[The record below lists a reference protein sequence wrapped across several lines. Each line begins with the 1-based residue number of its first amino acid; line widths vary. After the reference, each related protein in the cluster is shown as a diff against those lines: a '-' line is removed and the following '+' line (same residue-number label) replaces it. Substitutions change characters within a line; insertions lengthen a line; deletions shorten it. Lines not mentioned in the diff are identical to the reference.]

1 MATSTLL
8 LMLIKNIYM
17 HMYVWSAF
25 SPLQTFSIGTKLK
38 YPSTQWAGGIT
49 ITHTEFCMNYRERE
63 PELIAYEYCLAQAES
78 EILFRY
84 DF

>member
-1 MATSTLL
+1 
-8 LMLIKNIYM
+8 
-17 HMYVWSAF
+17 MYACKVSLASF
-25 SPLQTFSIGTKLK
+25 YLLQTFSIGTKLK

-49 ITHTEFCMNYRERE
+49 IIHTEFCMNYRERE